1 MKSKFIVLI
10 VLGGILEVAL
20 CISFSL
26 LFFAPL
32 IFGFNSYIIYED
44 PPAVTYAEFP
54 FEITYMLEGELIT
67 IEDVYVCEYKGWL
80 YQFNGTRR
88 EWKGYMKSTQ
98 EEYILVVDHRE
109 NRKVVCIPGSP
120 GYFMGD
126 DYYRNKY
133 DEPTLLLLQYEK
145 DGIYTEKLTRG
156 WEEYYDV
163 SLVSWTIADPI
174 VNSFE

>member
-1 MKSKFIVLI
+1 MKSKYIVLI
-10 VLGGILEVAL
+10 ILGGILE
-20 CISFSL
+20 ISLSVV
-26 LFFAPL
+26 LFFFSPW
-32 IFGFNSYIIYED
+32 IFGFDSYITYDD
-44 PPAVTYAEFP
+44 PPAITYAEFP
-54 FEITYMLEGELIT
+54 FEITYMLEGKLIT

-80 YQFNGTRR
+80 HKFDYSRR

-126 DYYRNKY
+126 ETYYSY

-174 VNSFE
+174 ENSFE